1 MRRVWPWTLVALGT
15 ALVVGGFGYD
25 LMFAGIPYQDPPPE
39 LAAQYGRHQ
48 RIAATLGD
56 IGLGIGGAG
65 LLGIAIRTIR
75 RLRP

>member
-1 MRRVWPWTLVALGT
+1 MSRFWPWILLAVGAALVA
-15 ALVVGGFGYD
+15 GGFGYD

-39 LAAQYGRHQ
+39 LAAQYERHQ

-65 LLGIAIRTIR
+65 LLGIAIRVIR